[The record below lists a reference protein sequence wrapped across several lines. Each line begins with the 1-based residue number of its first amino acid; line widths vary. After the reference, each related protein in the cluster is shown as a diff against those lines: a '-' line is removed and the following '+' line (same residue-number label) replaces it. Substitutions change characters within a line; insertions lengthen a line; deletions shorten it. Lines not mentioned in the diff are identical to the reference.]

1 MTLTIVTFELEWR
14 GVKGRPPTD
23 STTPHVPFAPPQ
35 LRDHANEQIEGI
47 VHYALPHA
55 KPVGFARVTTG
66 RRVLSLVLLGGV
78 FVLDGYDIAAMALA
92 VPRLDAAL
100 GLPATSFAWVFSA
113 ILVGLGIGGAVIAPF
128 GDRVGRRPLIVF
140 GCVAVAVFTMAT
152 STATSVTEFLIWRLL
167 TGLAFGAVL
176 PNVSALSAELAPDR
190 LRATLM
196 ALVSAGIPLGIA
208 LAGLLAPQVVG
219 FGGWQGLFVVPGLMA
234 AALSL
239 VLGYVLAGGVP
250 ESQSAAPASR
260 LPQLELFRAPW
271 LLPFGVFAA
280 ILSLNAMNIY
290 YLTSWAP
297 TVLPLA
303 GFSQE
308 LSDRV
313 FGIVQLAGLAIGV
326 AASIGI
332 DRWRPG
338 PTRLVMFAAMTASF
352 VGVSVT
358 APDPLR
364 WTLLLMVGM
373 GVMIARIGAIA
384 GPPIGALMIGA
395 GVSSKLYFAAAA
407 VPAALCALAAL
418 AVPLALAVR
427 RRVEAAR

>member
-1 MTLTIVTFELEWR
+1 
-14 GVKGRPPTD
+14 
-23 STTPHVPFAPPQ
+23 

-47 VHYALPHA
+47 VHYALLHA
-55 KPVGFARVTTG
+55 KPVGLARVTTG

-326 AASIGI
+326 AASIAI

-338 PTRLVMFAAMTASF
+338 ATLVVMFAAMTASF
-352 VGVSVT
+352 IGVSVT
-358 APDPLR
+358 APEPLR
-364 WTLLLMVGM
+364 WTLLLMVGMGAASAGGMALPALCAYLFPPRLLSSAIGM

-395 GVSSKLYFAAAA
+395 GVSSRLYFAAAA

>member
-1 MTLTIVTFELEWR
+1 
-14 GVKGRPPTD
+14 
-23 STTPHVPFAPPQ
+23 

-47 VHYALPHA
+47 VHYALLHA
-55 KPVGFARVTTG
+55 KPVGLARVTTG

-313 FGIVQLAGLAIGV
+313 FGIVQLAGLAIGI

-338 PTRLVMFAAMTASF
+338 ATLVVTFAAMTASF
-352 VGVSVT
+352 IGVSVT

-364 WTLLLMVGM
+364 WTLLLMVGIGTASAGGMALPALCAYLFPPRLLSSAIGM

-395 GVSSKLYFAAAA
+395 GVSSRLYFAAAA

>member
-1 MTLTIVTFELEWR
+1 
-14 GVKGRPPTD
+14 
-23 STTPHVPFAPPQ
+23 

-47 VHYALPHA
+47 VHYALLHA
-55 KPVGFARVTTG
+55 KPVGLARVTTG

-78 FVLDGYDIAAMALA
+78 FGLDGYDIAAMALA

-313 FGIVQLAGLAIGV
+313 FGIVQLAGLAIGI

-338 PTRLVMFAAMTASF
+338 ATLVVTFAAMTASF
-352 VGVSVT
+352 IGVSVT
-358 APDPLR
+358 APEPLR
-364 WTLLLMVGM
+364 WTLLLMVGMGAASAGGMALPALCAYLFPPRLLSSAIGM

-395 GVSSKLYFAAAA
+395 GVSSRLYFAAAA

>member
-1 MTLTIVTFELEWR
+1 
-14 GVKGRPPTD
+14 
-23 STTPHVPFAPPQ
+23 

-47 VHYALPHA
+47 VHYALLHA
-55 KPVGFARVTTG
+55 KPVGLARVTTG

-140 GCVAVAVFTMAT
+140 GFVAVAVFTMAT

-313 FGIVQLAGLAIGV
+313 FGIVQLAGLAIGM

-338 PTRLVMFAAMTASF
+338 ATLVVTFAAMTASF
-352 VGVSVT
+352 IGVSVT
-358 APDPLR
+358 APEPLR
-364 WTLLLMVGM
+364 WTLLLMVGMGAASAGGMALPALCAYLFPPRLLSSAIGM

-395 GVSSKLYFAAAA
+395 GVSSRLYFAAAA

>member
-1 MTLTIVTFELEWR
+1 MTT
-14 GVKGRPPTD
+14 
-23 STTPHVPFAPPQ
+23 A
-35 LRDHANEQIEGI
+35 
-47 VHYALPHA
+47 
-55 KPVGFARVTTG
+55 

-78 FVLDGYDIAAMALA
+78 FVLDGLDIAAMALA

-113 ILVGLGIGGAVIAPF
+113 ILVGLGIGGATIAPF
-128 GDRVGRRPLIVF
+128 GDRIGRRPLIVF
-140 GCVAVAVFTMAT
+140 GCIAVAVFTMAT

-167 TGLAFGAVL
+167 TGIAFGAVL

-196 ALVSAGIPLGIA
+196 AVVSAGIPLGIA
-208 LAGLLAPQVVG
+208 LAGLLAPQVVAL
-219 FGGWQGLFVVPGLMA
+219 GGWHGLFVVPGLMA
-234 AALSL
+234 AVLAL
-239 VLGYVLAGGVP
+239 VLGYVLASGVP
-250 ESQSAAPASR
+250 ESKTASPTPASR

-271 LLPFGVFAA
+271 LFPFGLVAA

-326 AASIGI
+326 AASVGI

-338 PTRLVMFAAMTASF
+338 PTLVIMFAVMAAAF
-352 VGVSVT
+352 IGVILT

-364 WTLLLMVGM
+364 WALLLMVGM
-373 GVMIARIGAIA
+373 GTASAGGMALPALCAYLFPPRLLSSAIGMGVTVARVGAIA
-384 GPPIGALMIGA
+384 GPPVGALMIGS
-395 GVSSKLYFAAAA
+395 GVSPALYFAAAA
-407 VPAALCALAAL
+407 GPAALCALAAL

-427 RRVEAAR
+427 RREETS